1 MNLREKSK
9 TEKII
14 EKSIEIGLGS
24 TSHGLPNIIKTDRKC
39 LKIMWLI
46 FFLLSSSVGIYT
58 IIQSFI
64 NYFNF
69 FKC

>member
-24 TSHGLPNIIKTDRKC
+24 TSHGLPNIIKTDR
-39 LKIMWLI
+39 
-46 FFLLSSSVGIYT
+46 
-58 IIQSFI
+58 
-64 NYFNF
+64 N
-69 FKC
+69 